1 MSDKKYY
8 AVKEGRKRGIFLN
21 WDDCQEMVK
30 GYKNA
35 SYKSFK
41 DPYEAIDFL
50 VSDNQYIDK
59 NEQKNTNFDTIEAYV
74 DGSFNSENSTY
85 GSGVVIIKNEKVL
98 KEISKNG
105 CNSEMISMRNVAGEI
120 EGAMLAMAYCLENG
134 YKHLKLYYDYS
145 GIEKWCTGE
154 WKTNKEGTKNYK
166 QYYDDIKDKLF
177 VEFCKVKA
185 HSGVIYNEK
194 ADELAKKSIF

>member
-8 AVKEGRKRGIFLN
+8 VVKEGRKRGIFLT

-50 VSDNQYIDK
+50 IHDNQYIDK

-74 DGSFNSENSTY
+74 DGSFNSENNTY
-85 GSGVVIIKNEKVL
+85 GSGVVIIKNGEVL
-98 KEISKNG
+98 EEISKTG
-105 CNSEMISMRNVAGEI
+105 SNSEMISMRNVAGEI
-120 EGAMLAMAYCLENG
+120 EGAILAMTYCLENG
-134 YKHLKLYYDYS
+134 YEHLKLYYDYN

-166 QYYDDIKDKLF
+166 QYYNDIKGKLF

-185 HSGVIYNEK
+185 HSGVIYNER